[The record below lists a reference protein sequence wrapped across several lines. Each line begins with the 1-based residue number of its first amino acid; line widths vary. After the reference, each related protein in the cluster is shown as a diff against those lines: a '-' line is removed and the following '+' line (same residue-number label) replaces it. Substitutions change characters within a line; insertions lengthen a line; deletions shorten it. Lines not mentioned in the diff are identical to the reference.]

1 MNAVL
6 FMAGVV
12 LASAPFV
19 FRLQNHILLLAFI
32 VAYAVFLLLGRAIEA
47 SLGQVAVQGWAF
59 YAVTFLLF
67 VVAGFPA
74 FVWRYLWHKNA

>member
-6 FMAGVV
+6 FIAGVV
-12 LASAPFV
+12 LASAPFL
-19 FRLQNHILLLAFI
+19 FRLQNHMRLLAFMA
-32 VAYAVFLLLGRAIEA
+32 AYALFLLLGRAIEA
-47 SLGQVAVQGWAF
+47 NLGQVAVQGWAF